1 MSSTSFLGF
10 ASPNLLLLSE
20 LVTFKEPVTYFFR
33 QIWDF
38 LCVFHLFIYVP
49 YFGFAC
55 GHGNSFLCVEEYERE
70 GTGQSSEHCFNVASS
85 AAT

>member
-10 ASPNLLLLSE
+10 ACPNLLLLSE
-20 LVTFKEPVTYFFR
+20 LVSFKEPVTKTFR

-55 GHGNSFLCVEEYERE
+55 GHIDLFLCVEDYERE
-70 GTGQSSEHCFNVASS
+70 STGQSSEHFFNVTSS
-85 AAT
+85 ATT

>member
-10 ASPNLLLLSE
+10 ASPNLLFLSE

-38 LCVFHLFIYVP
+38 LWVFHLFISVP
-49 YFGFAC
+49 YFGSLVVDTEIRFFALESTKEKVLDKAQ
-55 GHGNSFLCVEEYERE
+55 NIFLM
-70 GTGQSSEHCFNVASS
+70 
-85 AAT
+85 